1 MTDPTSSLP
10 ALPCYLNG
18 EFSTVR
24 EARVSVLDRG
34 FIFGDGIYEVV
45 KRLAAEGVAVILIS
59 DEIPEVLY
67 HTHRVLIM
75 RGGRLTGAFAP
86 HRTSE
91 AELKVAVN
99 A

>member
-1 MTDPTSSLP
+1 
-10 ALPCYLNG
+10 
-18 EFSTVR
+18 
-24 EARVSVLDRG
+24 
-34 FIFGDGIYEVV
+34 VV